1 MTDNNLTTI
10 APASPSER
18 YLSLDALRG
27 FALFG
32 ILAVNIQAFAM
43 IFPALTNPTAYGDL
57 TGLNYWVAM
66 LTQLLASMKFITLF
80 SLLFGAGILLMIRN
94 IEKKGGKSTAI
105 HYRRMLW
112 LILIGLLHAYVLWY
126 GDILVSYGLCGLLV
140 FVFRKMS
147 PRKLLII
154 GLIGI
159 CVASLIFVVLDWSVP
174 YWPEEMVKTSREM
187 LHPDEENINGEISIY
202 RGGWLEQMDHR
213 VPTALNFQ
221 TSVFLLMVF
230 WRTVGVMLIGMALL
244 KWGVLTGGRGTE
256 FEGRFDFKKLYR
268 NFVIV
273 GGGAG
278 LAMAI
283 AGWFGH
289 FRHNWSLEYSM
300 FQGQQ
305 FNYWGSLF
313 LAGAY
318 IGGLMLIYESGRLS
332 SLTRR
337 LAAVGRMAFTNYL
350 MHTVIC
356 TTLFY
361 GHGFGLFGKVDRTV
375 QFLIVILIFA
385 FQMWLSPLWLKHFR
399 FGPMEWV
406 WRSLTY
412 RKLQPMKSNRTGNG

>member
-1 MTDNNLTTI
+1 MTDTNLTTVG
-10 APASPSER
+10 PASPSER

-43 IFPALTNPTAYGDL
+43 IFPALGNPTAYGDL
-57 TGLNYWVAM
+57 SGLNYWVAM
-66 LTQLLASMKFITLF
+66 LTYVLASMKFITLF
-80 SLLFGAGILLMIRN
+80 SLLFGAGVLLMTRN
-94 IEKKGGKSTAI
+94 IERKGGKSTGI

-159 CVASLIFVVLDWSVP
+159 CVASLIFVVLDWSIP
-174 YWPEEMVKTSREM
+174 YWPEEMVKMSGEM
-187 LHPDEENINGEISIY
+187 LHPGEETISGEINIY

-213 VPTALNFQ
+213 VPTALSFQ

-244 KWGVLTGGRGTE
+244 KWGILTGGRGTVY
-256 FEGRFDFKKLYR
+256 EGRFDFKKLYR
-268 NFVIV
+268 NFLII
-273 GGGAG
+273 GTGAG
-278 LAMAI
+278 LALVI

-289 FRHNWSLEYSM
+289 FRHNWSFEYSM

-318 IGGLMLIYESGRLS
+318 IGGAMLIYESGKLS
-332 SLTRR
+332 FLTRR

-350 MHTVIC
+350 MHSVIC

-361 GHGFGLFGKVDRTV
+361 GHGFGLFAKVDRTG
-375 QFLIVILIFA
+375 QILIVILIFA

-412 RKLQPMKSNRTGNG
+412 RKLQPMKNN

>member
-1 MTDNNLTTI
+1 MTGNNISSVGPTL
-10 APASPSER
+10 SSER
-18 YLSLDALRG
+18 FVSLDVLRG

-43 IFPALTNPTAYGDL
+43 IFAALSNPTAYGDL

-66 LTQLLASMKFITLF
+66 LTQLFASMKFITLF
-80 SLLFGAGILLMIRN
+80 SLLFGAGVLLMTRN

-159 CVASLIFVVLDWSVP
+159 CIASLIFVVLDFSIP
-174 YWPEEMVKTSREM
+174 YWPEEMVKSSM
-187 LHPDEENINGEISIY
+187 QSLQPDAETIAAEVDIY
-202 RGGWLEQMDHR
+202 RGGWWEQMEHR
-213 VPTALNFQ
+213 VPLALSFQ
-221 TSVFLLMVF
+221 TAVFLLMVL

-244 KWGVLTGGRGTE
+244 KWGILTAGRGTE
-256 FEGRFDFKKLYR
+256 FEERFDFKTLYWK
-268 NFVIV
+268 FVIIGGSV
-273 GGGAG
+273 G
-278 LAMAI
+278 LTMAMY
-283 AGWFGH
+283 GWFGN
-289 FRHNWSLEYSM
+289 FRHHWSLDYSLLE
-300 FQGQQ
+300 GQQ

-318 IGGLMLIYESGRLS
+318 IGGLMLIYESGKLS
-332 SLTRR
+332 FLTRS
-337 LAAVGRMAFTNYL
+337 LAAVGQMAFTNYL
-350 MHTVIC
+350 MQTVIC
-356 TTLFY
+356 TFLFY
-361 GHGFGLFGKVDRTV
+361 GHGFGLFGNVNRV
-375 QFLIVILIFA
+375 GQMLIVILIFA
-385 FQMWLSPLWLKHFR
+385 FQMWISPLWLKHFR
-399 FGPMEWV
+399 FGPLEWV

-412 RKLQPMKSNRTGNG
+412 RKLQAMKYNPVG